1 MRSPH
6 ARRFAES
13 PAKHAELS
21 GWRQAGYTY
30 TFVISPSAHLI
41 ASSAAIPAAAFEY
54 MLVMMYFESTS
65 ALFGQRGPGDAERRR
80 RVQAARTAQ
89 EPAFG
94 GLYVS

>member
-1 MRSPH
+1 MRGPH
-6 ARRFAES
+6 ARRFAER

-21 GWRQAGYTY
+21 SWRQAGYTY
-30 TFVISPSAHLI
+30 ILT
-41 ASSAAIPAAAFEY
+41 ASSAAIPVAAFEY

-65 ALFGQRGPGDAERRR
+65 ALFGQRGPGDADRRR